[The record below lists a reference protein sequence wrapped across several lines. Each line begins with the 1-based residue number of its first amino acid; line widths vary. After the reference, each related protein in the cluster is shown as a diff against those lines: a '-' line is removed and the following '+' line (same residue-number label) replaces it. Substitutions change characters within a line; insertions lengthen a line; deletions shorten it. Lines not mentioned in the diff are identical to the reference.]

1 MVTLKWIPK
10 PHTEFVLLSEV
21 LNLCDLLVELRHPC
35 PLHPGNY
42 VSLHQEFIPSAVPKV
57 IITIYLAQA
66 LILHS
71 NCRGSIKLMY
81 WPKIRMVMKCFA

>member
-10 PHTEFVLLSEV
+10 PHVKILLLNEV
-21 LNLCDLLVELRHPC
+21 LNLCDQLVQLGHPC

-42 VSLHQEFIPSAVPKV
+42 VLFYQDSIPIAVPKV
-57 IITIYLAQA
+57 MIAIYLAPT

-71 NCRGSIKLMY
+71 NCRGCMKVKC